1 MRERASSGSS
11 GDVLGGIGHPRA
23 PALAPSLS
31 SRLARRLT
39 EVHKSLLKGLGS
51 RSALTGQ

>member
-31 SRLARRLT
+31 SRLARWLT
-39 EVHKSLLKGLGS
+39 EVS
-51 RSALTGQ
+51 